1 MQPDKAKADAGAET
15 AITKLSGPPPPS
27 STAYVP
33 EDEKARRARL
43 KKTRDNEADFDKTA
57 WAKKMRQRDEDSRL
71 AEPHRFPGEP
81 EGGYTPIA
89 SVRAGIVMMGLA
101 VVWFFAS
108 SYFRGNGM
116 DSLILLAMG
125 IITFIRG
132 VMQRQ
137 RH

>member
-1 MQPDKAKADAGAET
+1 MQPEKAKGNAAET
-15 AITKLSGPPPPS
+15 AITKLPGTPSPS

-43 KKTRDNEADFDKTA
+43 KQSRDNEADFDKTE
-57 WAKKMRQRDEDSRL
+57 WARKMRQRDEDSRL
-71 AEPHRFPGEP
+71 ANPARSAGDPKA
-81 EGGYTPIA
+81 GYTPIA
-89 SVRAGIVMMGLA
+89 SVRAGILMMGLA

-125 IITFIRG
+125 IITFVRG
-132 VMQRQ
+132 AMQR
-137 RH
+137 R